1 MFRTYVP
8 VQGFDEGSFCRTVRA
23 LPWLVVAVVPV
34 HVVHKTSEP
43 PALLAAED
51 KDEDGGDDDYD
62 GCLLQKIIMKMMVMI
77 MPTKMIDHHNG
88 DNLFHLHNLQTLNL
102 RLFSAIFLFVLS
114 LRVFFSLWRSSGT
127 CARWV

>member
-34 HVVHKTSEP
+34 HVVHKTSEA

-51 KDEDGGDDDYD
+51 GDENGDDDD
-62 GCLLQKIIMKMMVMI
+62 
-77 MPTKMIDHHNG
+77 
-88 DNLFHLHNLQTLNL
+88 
-102 RLFSAIFLFVLS
+102 
-114 LRVFFSLWRSSGT
+114 
-127 CARWV
+127 